1 MSEKFIVAWN
11 NGADSSLGV
20 MDTKSGVVD
29 PLPPIL
35 GGGNILLSQ
44 YRDYGMQAFVVGDG
58 KKLLLFVN
66 YAEQV
71 PELEFDEYRKYIRV
85 LSYDTGTEDYEVVA
99 PDLLDWARAVSGVAS
114 LSFGSDFLAGRS
126 NNRTW
131 TDLDGTWAWFSS
143 KSGYPYVYYTFGINL
158 ETVELRLFNSVMS
171 LESYEDSNAPTY
183 ISESMHAVRNGDF
196 ADSSLYVKWGNR
208 RNQAPVLAM
217 DENRLQEVLSISP
230 DERYVLWLVTN
241 FESDS
246 VIYLT
251 DLATMV
257 DTEVQRWGY
266 DTSDVETDYPGYFIG
281 SHDSNSCVMRTVSD
295 RAAGRFLIQW
305 FDSDVGF
312 SVRVDIPELREL
324 VGEMYAT
331 RGLDDVISEYR
342 DTENDSY
349 GCKLFFKSGGSTDLQ
364 VINPWAWAD
373 GNSGL
378 YPVGLW
384 VTDTLAPRAFWTAF
398 KNTKETI

>member
-11 NGADSSLGV
+11 NSADSSLGV
-20 MDTKSGVVD
+20 MDTKSGVVE

-35 GGGNILLSQ
+35 GGGNILLSH
-44 YRDYGMQAFVVGDG
+44 YGMQTFVVGDG

-71 PELEFDEYRKYIRV
+71 PALEFDVYRNYIRV
-85 LSYDTGTEDYEVVA
+85 LSYDTDTEDYEVVA

-114 LSFGSDFLAGRS
+114 LSFDSDLLAGRS

-158 ETVELRLFNSVMS
+158 ETAELRLFNSVMS
-171 LESYEDSNAPTY
+171 LESYEGSNAPTY

-196 ADSSLYVKWGNR
+196 ANSSLYVKWGNR

-230 DERYVLWLVTN
+230 DERYVLWLVTDY
-241 FESDS
+241 EGES

-266 DTSDVETDYPGYFIG
+266 DTSDVETDYPKYFIG
-281 SHDSNSCVMRTVSD
+281 SHDANSCVMRTVSD
-295 RAAGRFLIQW
+295 SAAGRFLIQW

-312 SVRVDIPELREL
+312 SVRVDIPELWEL

-331 RGLDDVISEYR
+331 RGLDDVISGYV

-398 KNTKETI
+398 KNTKETV